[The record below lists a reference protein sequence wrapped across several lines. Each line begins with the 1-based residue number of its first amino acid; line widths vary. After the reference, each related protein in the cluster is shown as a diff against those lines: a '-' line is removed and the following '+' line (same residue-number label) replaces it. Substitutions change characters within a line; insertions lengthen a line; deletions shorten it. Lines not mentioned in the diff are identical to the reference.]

1 MEGTLKKERVGTN
14 LTEGKILPTL
24 LIFAI
29 PIVLTNIVQQLYSM
43 VDLAVIGQYV
53 GNVGSVAVNTGGEM
67 ADLVSPIA
75 MGFATAGQIYIAQ
88 LMGSKQD
95 EKAKRT
101 IGTLLTFTFILS
113 FALMAVAV
121 FFCKPILNLLNCPQ
135 DALTQSII
143 YMVITAIG
151 YPFIFGYNS
160 VCGVLRGMGES
171 KKPLIF
177 ILVAA
182 TVNIFL
188 DLLLVAVFKME
199 AAGTAI
205 ATVASQLGSFLAA
218 FYFLWKRR
226 DRFDFELKLRYFKI
240 EPQILKVLVK
250 LGIPQVF
257 RSMMVRVG
265 MLWVNSTANS
275 YGLVVSATN
284 GVGNKLQKFLEVFIS
299 GVDTA
304 SASMI
309 GQNLGAKKIERAG
322 KTTLVTASCC
332 VVCAAVSSM
341 ICLFVPHVVF
351 GIFTQDSAVIELGS
365 TFLRI
370 FTIHFFA
377 SAITGSFQ
385 AMVTG
390 SGFVEMGFILGLLDG
405 VICKIG
411 LSLLFI
417 NVFQMGYQGLWFG
430 VACSRIINGMI
441 CIGYFLSGKWK
452 TRKLLTD

>member
-1 MEGTLKKERVGTN
+1 MEGTLKKVGRN
-14 LTEGKILPTL
+14 LTEGNLLSTL

-43 VDLAVIGQYV
+43 VDLAVIGKYV
-53 GNVGSVAVNTGGEM
+53 GNIGSVAVNTGGEM

-88 LMGSKQD
+88 LVGSRQEDKV
-95 EKAKRT
+95 KKT
-101 IGTLLTFTFILS
+101 IGTLLTFTFLLS
-113 FALMAVAV
+113 FVLMGGGIV
-121 FFCKPILNLLNCPQ
+121 FCRPILHLLNCPEEAIVQ
-135 DALTQSII
+135 AMT
-143 YMVITAIG
+143 YMIITALG
-151 YPFIFGYNS
+151 YPFIFGYNA

-171 KKPLIF
+171 KKPLLF

-182 TVNIFL
+182 SVNIVL
-188 DLLLVAVFKME
+188 DIFLVAVIPLE

-218 FYFLWKRR
+218 FFFLWQNRE
-226 DRFDFELKLRYFKI
+226 RFDFEIKMSYFKI
-240 EPQILKVLVK
+240 EPHLLKVLIR
-250 LGIPQVF
+250 LGLPQVF
-257 RSMMVRVG
+257 RSMMVRTG
-265 MLWVNSTANS
+265 MLWVNATANS

-304 SASMI
+304 AASMI
-309 GQNLGAKKIERAG
+309 GQNLGAKKIQRAG
-322 KTTLVTASCC
+322 QCTLMTTACTL
-332 VVCAAVSSM
+332 VCAAVSSL
-341 ICLFVPHVVF
+341 ICLWIPHVVF
-351 GIFTQDSAVIELGS
+351 GIFTKDAAVIEMGS

-390 SGFVEMGFILGLLDG
+390 SGFVELGFLLGLLDG

-411 LSLLFI
+411 LSLMFI
-417 NVFQMGYQGLWFG
+417 NLFHMGYEGLWFG
-430 VACSRIINGMI
+430 VACSRIINGVV
-441 CIGYFLSGKWK
+441 CIAYFVSGKWK
-452 TRKLLTD
+452 TRKLLTE